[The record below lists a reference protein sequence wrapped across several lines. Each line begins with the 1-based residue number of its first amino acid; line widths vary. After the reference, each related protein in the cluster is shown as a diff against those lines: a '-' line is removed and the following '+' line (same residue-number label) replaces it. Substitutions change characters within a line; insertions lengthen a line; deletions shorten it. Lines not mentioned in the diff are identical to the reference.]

1 MRAEVPEGHFHLCKI
16 EKSLKRAN
24 IKWANMKKGKYK
36 YQRGSGAAVWA
47 GVSGLA
53 ALGSG

>member
-1 MRAEVPEGHFHLCKI
+1 
-16 EKSLKRAN
+16 
-24 IKWANMKKGKYK
+24 MKKGEYK

-53 ALGSG
+53 ALGSGWTIQKDLVRVGIMILMNGH